1 MDVSRVSLRRYA
13 IVICVKMTCR
23 ARSVMHFAAQA
34 QWFERSA
41 VYCAVPLGLAFGESC
56 FWGVGC
62 GRAIGI
68 CISGCGIGEVIA
80 IQFHPNERFGVPGAP
95 AGGGVPAGSHP
106 CWETGYVRLD
116 YLPAS
121 ITLRIE
127 AWGCS

>member
-1 MDVSRVSLRRYA
+1 MSNIAFL
-13 IVICVKMTCR
+13 
-23 ARSVMHFAAQA
+23 FL
-34 QWFERSA
+34 
-41 VYCAVPLGLAFGESC
+41 PLAFSSLPAVLP
-56 FWGVGC
+56 FV
-62 GRAIGI
+62 
-68 CISGCGIGEVIA
+68 SPSSQVIA

-127 AWGCS
+127 AWACN

>member
-1 MDVSRVSLRRYA
+1 MDVSPVSLRRYS
-13 IVICVKMTCR
+13 IVICMKMTCR

-68 CISGCGIGEVIA
+68 CISGCGIEALFSRQVSAEMA
-80 IQFHPNERFGVPGAP
+80 ILVD
-95 AGGGVPAGSHP
+95 GSVLR
-106 CWETGYVRLD
+106 TGRNHSKRVV
-116 YLPAS
+116 
-121 ITLRIE
+121 
-127 AWGCS
+127 WCKFC